1 MANKYLNKMDYPF
14 NMIWENSPTLEDEDL
29 FITVPTS
36 DDNTSIREE
45 VLVIL
50 AKEFARLQDRTVK
63 IILLRYYDKLK
74 YAEISEK
81 YNLSKSRVREIIM
94 HGLRKI
100 RNTLYSLKYLILG
113 RYFEQVS
120 AEMIR
125 FKAEMIRFKE
135 ARLSTAIGRTYLKAI
150 RYTYMS
156 TLDFLTLMYGEP
168 PFLKQLVWLV
178 LEDEIS
184 RINGDMESLNISE
197 IVDRMHQ
204 HIHYKKIMDIGVL
217 NYIYEKEYEDI
228 KKKNTKNTDIRNVGF
243 SLRTYRALYNHGICT
258 LGDIIKYTKEDLEK
272 IRNLDVK
279 GIKEIE
285 EVLAKH
291 DLELLP
297 EECENV
303 DEMPLEE
310 LHLSCRPFCILIR
323 NNIQTI
329 GDLRNADIEDL
340 RKLRGMGEKSI
351 SEIIDKLE
359 GLKQ

>member
-36 DDNTSIREE
+36 DDNASIRED

-50 AKEFARLQDRTVK
+50 AKEFVKLQDRTVK
-63 IILLRYYDKLK
+63 IILLRYFDKLK

-125 FKAEMIRFKE
+125 FKEV
-135 ARLSTAIGRTYLKAI
+135 RLSTAIDRTYLKAI

-156 TLDFLTLMYGEP
+156 TLDFRTLMYGEP
-168 PFLKQLVWLV
+168 PFLKQLVWLI
-178 LEDEIS
+178 LEEEI
-184 RINGDMESLNISE
+184 RRVNGDMESLNVSE
-197 IVDRMHQ
+197 IVNRMHQ
-204 HIHYKKIMDIGVL
+204 HIHYKKIMDIGILSYVH
-217 NYIYEKEYEDI
+217 EKEHEDI

-243 SLRTYRALYNHGICT
+243 SLRTYRSLYKYGICT
-258 LGDIIKYTKEDLEK
+258 LGDIIKYTKEDLKK

-285 EVLAKH
+285 EVLVKH

-303 DEMPLEE
+303 DEMPLEKLE
-310 LHLSCRPFCILIR
+310 LSPRPFCILIR
-323 NNIQTI
+323 NNIRTI
-329 GDLRNADIEDL
+329 GDLRNVDIADL

>member
-1 MANKYLNKMDYPF
+1 
-14 NMIWENSPTLEDEDL
+14 MIWENSPELEDDDL
-29 FITVPTS
+29 IS
-36 DDNTSIREE
+36 DNMTQTILSDISDEIVEKLETHLKQALPSHYVSMIFYRYHDKMTYREIGE
-45 VLVIL
+45 L
-50 AKEFARLQDRTVK
+50 FD
-63 IILLRYYDKLK
+63 
-74 YAEISEK
+74 
-81 YNLSKSRVREIIM
+81 LSRERPREIIAR
-94 HGLRKI
+94 GLRKCKHI
-100 RNTLYSLKYLILG
+100 LYNLKYTVMWKL
-113 RYFEQVS
+113 FEGS
-120 AEMIR
+120 ISDDDETL
-125 FKAEMIRFKE
+125 KLYD
-135 ARLSTAIGRTYLKAI
+135 LSHAIEYK
-150 RYTYMS
+150 YMTTVDS
-156 TLDFLTLMYGEP
+156 CTLMCGEP

-178 LEDEIS
+178 LDEEI
-184 RINGDMESLNISE
+184 RKVNGDMESLNVSE

-217 NYIYEKEYEDI
+217 NYIREKEHEDI
-228 KKKNTKNTDIRNVGF
+228 KKKNTKNTSIRYVGF

-285 EVLAKH
+285 EVLTKH
-291 DLELLP
+291 GLKLTPLK
-297 EECENV
+297 ECENV

-310 LHLSCRPFCILIR
+310 LRLSSRPFCILIR
-323 NNIQTI
+323 NNIRTI

>member
-1 MANKYLNKMDYPF
+1 MKYLKTLPYPF
-14 NMIWENSPTLEDEDL
+14 NIIWDNSPELEDDDLIEDDDL
-29 FITVPTS
+29 NVKNLMS
-36 DDNTSIREE
+36 DISDEIVGKLVTHLEQILPSHYVIMILYRYRDKKTYREIGEIFNISIER
-45 VLVIL
+45 
-50 AKEFARLQDRTVK
+50 
-63 IILLRYYDKLK
+63 
-74 YAEISEK
+74 S
-81 YNLSKSRVREIIM
+81 REIIAR
-94 HGLRKI
+94 GLRKCKHI
-100 RNTLYSLKYLILG
+100 LYNLKYTVMWKL
-113 RYFEQVS
+113 FEGS
-120 AEMIR
+120 FSDDDETL
-125 FKAEMIRFKE
+125 K
-135 ARLSTAIGRTYLKAI
+135 LYDLCHAIEYK
-150 RYTYMS
+150 YMTTVDS
-156 TLDFLTLMYGEP
+156 RTLMCGEP

-178 LEDEIS
+178 LEEEI
-184 RINGDMESLNISE
+184 RKVNDDMESLNISE

-217 NYIYEKEYEDI
+217 NYIYEKEHEDI
-228 KKKNTKNTDIRNVGF
+228 KKKNTKNTDIRYVGF

-279 GIKEIE
+279 GIEEIE
-285 EVLAKH
+285 EVLAEH

-329 GDLRNADIEDL
+329 GDLRNANIDDL
-340 RKLRGMGEKSI
+340 RKLRGMGVKSI

>member
-1 MANKYLNKMDYPF
+1 
-14 NMIWENSPTLEDEDL
+14 MILEFSPKLEDEDL

-36 DDNTSIREE
+36 DDNTSTREE
-45 VLVIL
+45 VLSIL
-50 AKEFARLQDRTVK
+50 AKEFTKLQDRTVK
-63 IILLRYYDKLK
+63 IILSRYYDKLT
-74 YAEISEK
+74 YAEIGEK
-81 YNLSKSRVREIIM
+81 YNLSKSRVREIII

-125 FKAEMIRFKE
+125 FKEV
-135 ARLSTAIGRTYLKAI
+135 RLSTAINRTYMRAI
-150 RYTYMS
+150 GYTYMS
-156 TLDFLTLMYGEP
+156 TLDARTLMCGEP
-168 PFLKQLVWLV
+168 PFLRQLVWLV
-178 LEDEIS
+178 FEDET
-184 RINGDMESLNISE
+184 RRVNGDMESLNVSE

-217 NYIYEKEYEDI
+217 NYIHEKEHEDI
-228 KKKNTKNTDIRNVGF
+228 KKKNIKNTDIRNVGF
-243 SLRTYRALYNHGICT
+243 SLRTYRALYKHGICT
-258 LGDIIKYTKEDLEK
+258 LGDIVKCTKEDLEK
-272 IRNLDVK
+272 IRNLNYK
-279 GIKEIE
+279 GIEEID

-291 DLELLP
+291 GLELTLS
-297 EECENV
+297 EEYENV
-303 DEMPLEE
+303 DEMPLEK
-310 LHLSCRPFCILIR
+310 LKLSPRPFHILIH

-359 GLKQ
+359 GKQ